1 MDNIDD
7 HLKLRKKNNL
17 GQIATLD
24 QQSRVQNNLKSCFEL
39 IKRSDDYYQFMHL
52 RTLREQELSAAAR

>member
-1 MDNIDD
+1 MDNMDD

-24 QQSRVQNNLKSCFEL
+24 QQSRVQANIKQCFEL

-52 RTLREQELSAAAR
+52 RTLKEQERSAAER